1 MLLAFSFQSFL
12 FKFLEI
18 TPKKAKKKQIN
29 DKNAL
34 YKKKKTIIA
43 QTESFSMTVCSI
55 LDGYTK
61 DFPSIE
67 NLSLFYQDL
76 IDIKIDINKLK
87 KSINKIINKK

>member
-1 MLLAFSFQSFL
+1 MIKKIKNILSSQEILDKSF
-12 FKFLEI
+12 
-18 TPKKAKKKQIN
+18 KKAKKKQIHDRN
-29 DKNAL
+29 VL

-67 NLSLFYQDL
+67 NLSLG
-76 IDIKIDINKLK
+76 KIWCR
-87 KSINKIINKK
+87 S